1 MSRSNNFIKTN
12 NSPTKKAGGKN
23 ILENM
28 IEEKHRENVESAFN
42 RIGKQR
48 VKFAD
53 SEMRWAF
60 FLVITFFEIILESE
74 HSFRN

>member
-12 NSPTKKAGGKN
+12 NSPTKKARGKN

-28 IEEKHRENVESAFN
+28 IEEKHRENVGGVFN

-48 VKFAD
+48 VKFAH
-53 SEMRWAF
+53 SEIHWSF
-60 FLVITFFEIILESE
+60 FLVILD
-74 HSFRN
+74 